1 MPPKISKG
9 KKDIILKVFNYF
21 LAESKRETP
30 FHSWHNTTKRTA
42 HCLKHAVAYYDCY
55 FDWKNMSVCRKS
67 VPLVTHQ
74 PKVSLAIIVSIHITE
89 IVVLTNVNAV
99 SNCNCDFKQGCSSF
113 TRTTKQLSTQRKGI
127 TKISKGN
134 VTYPDRGHTNKPSE
148 EKTGKEDDDKIVFYA
163 GAVGLLVMAI
173 LIGMLLNGVKN
184 KYCSRQIV
192 SEQKDDDRHEQAEA
206 SLEMYSYEYIDEQQI
221 TDQNPFSVPPS
232 LPVPRNVEQ
241 NQLKETSEYNHRDS
255 IDAKNCIRVEYEGYL
270 NPYQPIQVANIYKHE
285 YKAIGVEITTNKQ
298 ADEYLH
304 PYNSLLKHGMPES
317 HEYKDLRNENIKSE
331 LESSESNKS

>member
-1 MPPKISKG
+1 MILIVLPILLFSTLSTINTLTGRTCQYAGREVCCTHFYEAANQTCIECPIGSTSTKG
-9 KKDIILKVFNYF
+9 VTCY
-21 LAESKRETP
+21 
-30 FHSWHNTTKRTA
+30 
-42 HCLKHAVAYYDCY
+42 HCQYPYYGNRCAYKC
-55 FDWKNMSVCRKS
+55 
-67 VPLVTHQ
+67 Q
-74 PKVSLAIIVSIHITE
+74 
-89 IVVLTNVNAV
+89 
-99 SNCNCDFKQGCSSF
+99 CNFKFCDFKQGCSSF
-113 TRTTKQLSTQRKGI
+113 TRTTKQLSIQRKGT
-127 TKISKGN
+127 TKILKGT
-134 VTYPDRGHTNKPSE
+134 VTYPDRSHTNKPSD

-192 SEQKDDDRHEQAEA
+192 SEQKDDDRHEPAEA

-221 TDQNPFSVPPS
+221 TDQNPCSVPPS

-241 NQLKETSEYNHRDS
+241 NQLNETSENNHRDS
-255 IDAKNCIRVEYEGYL
+255 IDAKNCIRVEDEGYL